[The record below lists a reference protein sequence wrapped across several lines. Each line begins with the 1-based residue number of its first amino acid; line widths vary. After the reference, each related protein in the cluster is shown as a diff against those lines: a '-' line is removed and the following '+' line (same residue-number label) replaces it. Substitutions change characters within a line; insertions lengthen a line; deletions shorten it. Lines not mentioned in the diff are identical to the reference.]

1 MCGFFVLFCF
11 SLRFY
16 VCAKVV
22 GWLVAFVVASNS
34 EQWITNKFPFPS
46 RIVHLVCVYVCKCI
60 QLNCVP
66 FVFRILFRSDLFIY
80 FSPGA
85 ANICCLLLAFHF
97 GLLLLFSEC
106 RFSLSHTFAF
116 RQQMNVKTGGI
127 KKTRVSSELPT
138 NSFHI
143 TWIKPYHWH
152 RIFIHQTWISNYFLP
167 TIADSFRD
175 SMIYTVSFHLFLSFF
190 LFGCCVSW
198 LNRDFKDERHYCFV
212 SLNCSCAYWYS
223 SHGVTWYH

>member
-1 MCGFFVLFCF
+1 MRILCAVLFFVEILCV
-11 SLRFY
+11 R
-16 VCAKVV
+16 KG
-22 GWLVAFVVASNS
+22 GWLAGCLCCCV
-34 EQWITNKFPFPS
+34 EQRTVNNKQVSVPFANCS
-46 RIVHLVCVYVCKCI
+46 SCVCV
-60 QLNCVP
+60 CVQMHSIELCT
-66 FVFRILFRSDLFIY
+66 FRISYFVSIWFIY

-97 GLLLLFSEC
+97 GLLLLFSDC

-127 KKTRVSSELPT
+127 KKTRVSSVLPT

-175 SMIYTVSFHLFLSFF
+175 SMIYIYGFYSFICVFLSFR
-190 LFGCCVSW
+190 LLC
-198 LNRDFKDERHYCFV
+198 
-212 SLNCSCAYWYS
+212 
-223 SHGVTWYH
+223 